1 MDLLAEIGIHPD
13 GMFGHSLGE
22 NGCAYADGCFNT
34 YEALMAAYARG
45 KVSELIKPEKGVM
58 AAVGK
63 YGFIKQYV
71 FGVILKN
78 WIFRIKL

>member
-1 MDLLAEIGIHPD
+1 MHNHFFQIAFVDLLNKLGIHAD

-22 NGCAYADGCFNT
+22 NGCAYADGGFNT

-45 KVSELIKPEKGVM
+45 KVSEFLKPEKGIM

-63 YGFIKQYV
+63 CNF
-71 FGVILKN
+71 
-78 WIFRIKL
+78 